1 MLKAEWT
8 EPQKMWTSGGIVW
21 KRSWILP
28 DDQKVKTA
36 FWLFYNKN
44 KLMLKLKGFSAKKD
58 KNNIWIIEQTVNNKR
73 DFEDLGKTQTTEDY
87 SKIDYTVSN
96 LPPYTIKDKKV
107 KSILYDWQIPITEK
121 VCSSIKTHGSAINGS
136 EMGSGK
142 TYMTISV
149 AKEFGYK
156 IGVVCPKSVISSW
169 KKAIEK
175 DFGMKKDISFVI
187 NYESLRTGKY
197 KEIGTWVVPKG
208 KKKKVFT
215 WKCSKDTLIV
225 FDESHKLKNKKTQN
239 SEIAVEAKKQGYK
252 ILLCSGTAAISPLEL
267 YASGYILGLHVLKDY
282 YPWIYKHGCYKG
294 NFGLEFNGDEFVL
307 KKLHKD
313 LFLDKGVRIKKEDI
327 KGFPDC
333 ETIVDTFDLDSESE
347 KKINQIYKDMQREIA
362 LLKAKQKKDSTAEMV
377 VRLRARQQAELVK
390 VPLLVDLTEE
400 CIEQGQSVVII
411 VNFSETIKALSKR
424 LNSTC
429 IVWGENK
436 DGERDKNIK
445 SFQDDKSRV
454 IILNIQ
460 AGGVGVSLHDLN
472 GKYPRVS
479 LISPNDSAVLLRQ
492 ALGRIHRA
500 GAKTKALQKV
510 IYIANTIEEEVC
522 KNVKSK
528 IKNLDLINDG
538 DLSVD
543 REI

>member
-1 MLKAEWT
+1 M
-8 EPQKMWTSGGIVW
+8 
-21 KRSWILP
+21 IL
-28 DDQKVKTA
+28 
-36 FWLFYNKN
+36 
-44 KLMLKLKGFSAKKD
+44 
-58 KNNIWIIEQTVNNKR
+58 
-73 DFEDLGKTQTTEDY
+73 
-87 SKIDYTVSN
+87 
-96 LPPYTIKDKKV
+96 
-107 KSILYDWQIPITEK
+107 
-121 VCSSIKTHGSAINGS
+121 
-136 EMGSGK
+136 
-142 TYMTISV
+142 
-149 AKEFGYK
+149 
-156 IGVVCPKSVISSW
+156 
-169 KKAIEK
+169 
-175 DFGMKKDISFVI
+175 
-187 NYESLRTGKY
+187 
-197 KEIGTWVVPKG
+197 
-208 KKKKVFT
+208 
-215 WKCSKDTLIV
+215 
-225 FDESHKLKNKKTQN
+225 
-239 SEIAVEAKKQGYK
+239 
-252 ILLCSGTAAISPLEL
+252 
-267 YASGYILGLHVLKDY
+267 
-282 YPWIYKHGCYKG
+282 
-294 NFGLEFNGDEFVL
+294 
-307 KKLHKD
+307 
-313 LFLDKGVRIKKEDI
+313 
-327 KGFPDC
+327 
-333 ETIVDTFDLDSESE
+333 
-347 KKINQIYKDMQREIA
+347 QIYKDMQREIA